1 MDLDPLHLCWLPEG
15 VFTPCSLRG
24 RHSSSMRLL
33 WVGVALLGF
42 LSTARAEGPIV
53 AQPCLSPREMR
64 EVASTNRVV
73 EPALAVGAA
82 RRAVPGADMLRAT
95 LCRDREVFI
104 YVISVLR
111 KDGRVVHVVVD
122 GPTGRVATMQ

>member
-1 MDLDPLHLCWLPEG
+1 
-15 VFTPCSLRG
+15 
-24 RHSSSMRLL
+24 MRSF

-42 LSTARAEGPIV
+42 LSTARSEGPIV

-64 EVASTNRVV
+64 GIVAGNRVV
-73 EPALAVGAA
+73 APALAIGAA

-95 LCRDREVFI
+95 LCRDRDIFV

-122 GPTGRVATMQ
+122 GPTGKVASMQ

>member
-1 MDLDPLHLCWLPEG
+1 
-15 VFTPCSLRG
+15 
-24 RHSSSMRLL
+24 MRSF
-33 WVGVALLGF
+33 WVGVALLGL
-42 LSTARAEGPIV
+42 LSTARSEGPIV

-64 EVASTNRVV
+64 DIVSGNRVV
-73 EPALAVGAA
+73 APALAIGAA

-95 LCRDREVFI
+95 LCRDGEIFV

-122 GPTGRVATMQ
+122 GPTGKVASMQ

>member
-1 MDLDPLHLCWLPEG
+1 M
-15 VFTPCSLRG
+15 FTPATASFG
-24 RHSSSMRLL
+24 MRWF

-42 LSTARAEGPIV
+42 LSTARAESPIV
-53 AQPCLSPREMR
+53 AQPCMSARDMR
-64 EVASTNRVV
+64 DVVAAGRVV
-73 EPALAVGAA
+73 APAVAIGAA

-95 LCRDREVFI
+95 LCGEREFYV

-122 GPTGRVATMQ
+122 GPTGKVAQVQ

>member
-1 MDLDPLHLCWLPEG
+1 
-15 VFTPCSLRG
+15 
-24 RHSSSMRLL
+24 MRWV
-33 WVGVALLGF
+33 WVGVAMLGF
-42 LSTARAEGPIV
+42 LSTARAESPIV

-64 EVASTNRVV
+64 EAVANNRIVA
-73 EPALAVGAA
+73 PAVAIGAA

-95 LCRDREVFI
+95 LCGDRDYFV

-122 GPTGRVATMQ
+122 GPTGKVAQVR

>member
-1 MDLDPLHLCWLPEG
+1 
-15 VFTPCSLRG
+15 
-24 RHSSSMRLL
+24 MRWF

-42 LSTARAEGPIV
+42 LGTARSEGSIV
-53 AQPCLSPREMR
+53 AQPCLSPRDMR
-64 EVASTNRVV
+64 DVVSTNRVV
-73 EPALAVGAA
+73 GPALAIGAA

-95 LCRDREVFI
+95 LCRDGEVFV

-122 GPTGRVATMQ
+122 GPTGKVASMQ

>member
-1 MDLDPLHLCWLPEG
+1 
-15 VFTPCSLRG
+15 
-24 RHSSSMRLL
+24 MRSL

-53 AQPCLSPREMR
+53 AQPCLSPRDMR
-64 EVASTNRVV
+64 GVVANNRVV
-73 EPALAVGAA
+73 APALAIGAA

-95 LCRDREVFI
+95 LCGDGNVFV

-122 GPTGRVATMQ
+122 GPTGKVASMQ